1 MSKASRQRQLKQER
15 ERKQRRAAQ
24 PSASSPS
31 GPTRPPHETQRHD
44 SPPRPGRG
52 TRRDVRHEPPSE
64 AKQPSQRELVAAG
77 VSEALKALADGRQ
90 DQFLTWIEAL
100 AGHQHVLASGAT
112 VSRELVSYLR
122 FSVSNAWR
130 HGWQPAELVRHTGR
144 EKSDSHARMATD
156 MIAGEMR
163 GYAAATV
170 DDRWRAQ
177 LSALRAEVWWGS
189 DDAYLDRWRGRE
201 GNSPQ
206 ATLITAVEL
215 LFLLGHLPVLPQL
228 RPLPGTVRPGTVRPG
243 AAAGPGTAG
252 GDEPAADERI
262 LGKIRA
268 LLAKAESTEFTEEA
282 EALSARAQELMA
294 KYSID
299 HALLAAEAG
308 RKDEPASRRLPVD
321 NPYEGPKV
329 QLLQEVA
336 KANRCRSVWYKN
348 LGMAAVIGFPADVG
362 AVELLFTS
370 LLVQANTAMLRAGAK
385 RDQYGRSRTRAFR
398 QSFLVSYAIRIGERL
413 AGATEDAER
422 QVAAEAPG
430 RILLPVLAARHQA
443 VDDAVDEMFGGRFSY
458 HRTGRVS
465 DSEGWYSGRAAAD
478 TAALH
483 GHREVTPGSG

>member
-1 MSKASRQRQLKQER
+1 
-15 ERKQRRAAQ
+15 
-24 PSASSPS
+24 
-31 GPTRPPHETQRHD
+31 
-44 SPPRPGRG
+44 
-52 TRRDVRHEPPSE
+52 
-64 AKQPSQRELVAAG
+64 
-77 VSEALKALADGRQ
+77 
-90 DQFLTWIEAL
+90 
-100 AGHQHVLASGAT
+100 
-112 VSRELVSYLR
+112 
-122 FSVSNAWR
+122 
-130 HGWQPAELVRHTGR
+130 
-144 EKSDSHARMATD
+144 
-156 MIAGEMR
+156 
-163 GYAAATV
+163 V

-430 RILLPVLAARHQA
+430 RNLLPVLAARHQA

-483 GHREVTPGSG
+483 GHREVTPGSA